1 MKLQRLRIEQFKQF
15 RQPLELSGLEP
26 GLNLF
31 TGPNESGKSTIVRA
45 IRAAFFERYRSSSV
59 KELQPWG
66 DGGASPSVEL
76 EFETGGSRWRLH
88 KQFLQRKRCRLQ
100 VDDTALEND
109 DAEGRLCELLGFQLA
124 QRGES
129 KPEHW
134 GIPGLLWIEQGS
146 SHQIRDEVLHATD
159 HLRTALQ
166 GSLGEVASTAGDD
179 VLARV
184 REERNALL
192 TEKKGEPRGALLE
205 ALQLREQLQS
215 ELTETRQRLAQY
227 REQVDRLGQVQAEI
241 ALDEAERPWEPM
253 QQQRQAAQQRLDAL
267 QAAAGQLQAQR
278 EQLGPLQ
285 RQIDLLQQ
293 QLDGH
298 AQQQRLLAQREA
310 ALAAA
315 LRSQEEAQ
323 ARLAPARQRAQD
335 ARQAHVGAQA
345 LLERA
350 RERQWLDSLQRE
362 FTDAAQRAQALQAAL
377 AEAQAHG
384 TELARL
390 REEARHSALD
400 AAQLKELRA
409 QEQRL
414 RELELRREA
423 AATQLRWNL
432 HVEGDAGA
440 SPRLDGEV
448 LDGKGGRLLLQ
459 PAVLE
464 LPGMGQLTVTPGGA
478 DLHKLAAQLDAAA
491 AALQALQRRLG
502 VGSLAEAEA
511 RHERQ
516 RVLAAQIDT
525 RQALLAQL
533 APQGVP
539 ALQGQADEVRAR
551 AAALQEQVAALP
563 DADAGADV
571 PAPAQAEQAVKAAHQ
586 QAEQAQAA
594 AQHAESALAQAQAAA
609 QHAQRERDALK
620 AVLESPEQRLALER
634 AEAERVALLRRREEL
649 ETLLRARQAEIAA
662 ERPELLQQ
670 DVLRLTRSADV
681 ALQAYQAR
689 RGEREALRIRLDEAG
704 AQGLE
709 DQLAAQLAALER
721 AQRRV
726 AELQR
731 RAQALDLLLNLLN
744 EKRRALTQRL
754 QAPLQKHLNRYLGL
768 LFPQARVELDETLMP
783 GPLRR
788 GDGSSVDGEGSGAFE
803 QLSFGAREQMG
814 LISRLA
820 YADLLQEA
828 GRPTLILL
836 DDALVHS
843 DALRLA
849 AMKRILFD
857 AATRHQILVFS
868 CHPEAWRDLG
878 VAARSIEAL
887 RQAR

>member
-15 RQPLELSGLEP
+15 RLPLELADLDP

-59 KELQPWG
+59 KEFQPWG
-66 DGGASPSVEL
+66 DGAASPRVEL
-76 EFETGGSRWRLH
+76 EFDAAGSRWRLH
-88 KQFLQRKRCRLQ
+88 KQFLQRKRCQLQ
-100 VDDTALEND
+100 VGTETLEND
-109 DAEGRLCELLGFQLA
+109 EAEQRLCELLGFQLA
-124 QRGES
+124 TRGES

-146 SHQIRDEVLHATD
+146 SHHIRAEVQHATD

-179 VLARV
+179 VLERV

-192 TEKKGEPRGALLE
+192 TEKKGEPRGAYAE
-205 ALQLREQLQS
+205 ALALREQLQT
-215 ELTETRQRLAQY
+215 ELQETQQRLAQY

-241 ALDEAERPWEPM
+241 ALDEAERPWEP
-253 QQQRQAAQQRLDAL
+253 
-267 QAAAGQLQAQR
+267 LQAQR
-278 EQLGPLQ
+278 DAAQAQLDGLHAAAEQLQRQREQLAPLQ

-293 QLDGH
+293 QLDAH
-298 AQQQRLLAQREA
+298 AHQQKALAQREA
-310 ALAAA
+310 TLAAA
-315 LRSQEEAQ
+315 LQ
-323 ARLAPARQRAQD
+323 AREQAAQRLEPARARELQAQQ
-335 ARQAHVGAQA
+335 ARQAAQA
-345 LLERA
+345 LLERVRA
-350 RERQWLDSLQRE
+350 QQWRASLQRE
-362 FTDAAQRAQALQAAL
+362 HAAAAQRVRALEAAL
-377 AEAQAHG
+377 SEAQAHG
-384 TELARL
+384 VELARL
-390 REEARHSALD
+390 REEAQRVALD
-400 AAQLKELRA
+400 AAQLKTLRA
-409 QEQRL
+409 AEQRL

-423 AATQLRWNL
+423 AATQLQWNFQA
-432 HVEGDAGA
+432 DAVTA
-440 SPRLDGEV
+440 PRLDGEP
-448 LDGKGGRLLLQ
+448 LQGKGGRLLLQ

-464 LPGMGQLTVTPGGA
+464 LPGLGQVTVTPGGA
-478 DLHKLAAQLDAAA
+478 DLQRLAAQLDEAAG
-491 AALQALQRRLG
+491 ALQSLLRRLG
-502 VGSLAEAEA
+502 VASLADAEA

-516 RVLAAQIDT
+516 RVLAGQIDT
-525 RQALLAQL
+525 RQALLAQI

-539 ALQGQADEVRAR
+539 ALQAEAAELQARL
-551 AAALQEQVAALP
+551 AALGEQLEALP
-563 DADAGADV
+563 PAEAGEEPL
-571 PAPAQAEQAVKAAHQ
+571 PAPAQAEQSLKDASRQWEQAGQAAQ
-586 QAEQAQAA
+586 QAQSELEQAQAHVK
-594 AQHAESALAQAQAAA
+594 HARREHEALQAALAS
-609 QHAQRERDALK
+609 D
-620 AVLESPEQRLALER
+620 EQRLALER
-634 AEAERVALLRRREEL
+634 AQAERLALLRQRDDL
-649 ETLLRARQAEIAA
+649 ETLLKAKQADIDAA
-662 ERPELLQQ
+662 RPELLQQ
-670 DVLRLTRSADV
+670 DVQRLKQSAEL
-681 ALQAYQAR
+681 AYRAYQQR
-689 RGEREALRIRLDEAG
+689 RDERRDLQTRLDEAG
-704 AQGLE
+704 AQSLE
-709 DQLAAQLAALER
+709 DSLATQRAALER
-721 AQRRV
+721 AQRHA

-768 LFPQARVELDETLMP
+768 LFPRASVELDDLLMP

-788 GDGSSVDGEGSGAFE
+788 EGVSQADGEGAFE

-820 YADLLQEA
+820 YADLLKEA

-878 VAARSIEAL
+878 VAARSLEAL
-887 RQAR
+887 RQGR

>member
-59 KELQPWG
+59 RDLQPWG
-66 DGGASPSVEL
+66 DSGASPSVEL
-76 EFETGGSRWRLH
+76 EFESGGRRWRLH

-100 VDDTALEND
+100 VDAQALEND
-109 DAEGRLCELLGFQLA
+109 EAEQRLCELLGFQLA

-134 GIPGLLWIEQGS
+134 GIPGLLWIEQGG

-184 REERNALL
+184 REDRNALL
-192 TEKKGEPRGALLE
+192 TEKKGEPRGAYAE
-205 ALQLREQLQS
+205 AIALRERLQA
-215 ELTETRQRLAQY
+215 ELQETQQRLAQY

-241 ALDEAERPWEPM
+241 ALDEAERPWEPF
-253 QQQRQAAQQRLDAL
+253 QQRREEAQRQLDAL
-267 QAAAGQLQAQR
+267 QAAAEQLQAQR
-278 EQLGPLQ
+278 EQLAPLQ
-285 RQIDLLQQ
+285 RQVHLLQQ
-293 QLDGH
+293 QLDAH
-298 AQQQRLLAQREA
+298 AAQQQALQRREA

-315 LRSQEEAQ
+315 LQAQEQAE
-323 ARLAPARQRAQD
+323 ARLAPARQRLQA
-335 ARQAHVGAQA
+335 AREEQARAQA
-345 LLERA
+345 LLERLRA
-350 RERQWLDSLQRE
+350 QQWRATLQRE
-362 FTDAAQRAQALQAAL
+362 HAGAAQRQRALAAAL
-377 AEAQAHG
+377 AEAAAHES
-384 TELARL
+384 ELARL
-390 REEARHSALD
+390 RQDAQLQALD
-400 AAQLKELRA
+400 AAQLKQLRA
-409 QEQRL
+409 LEPQW

-423 AATQLRWNL
+423 AATQLRWSFEL
-432 HVEGDAGA
+432 GTA
-440 SPRLDGEV
+440 PRLDGE
-448 LDGKGGRLLLQ
+448 LLEGKGGRLLLQ

-464 LPGMGQLTVTPGGA
+464 LPGLGQLSVTPGGA
-478 DLHKLAAQLDAAA
+478 DLQRLAAQLADAS
-491 AALQALQRRLG
+491 AALEALRRELG
-502 VGSLAEAEA
+502 VASLAEAEA
-511 RHERQ
+511 RHERLQ
-516 RVLAAQIDT
+516 GLQHQIET
-525 RQALLAQL
+525 RQALLRQL

-539 ALQGQADEVRAR
+539 ALQAERDE
-551 AAALQEQVAALP
+551 LQGRVAALEAQLAALP
-563 DADAGADV
+563 QPQEVADAPLPP
-571 PAPAQAEQAVKAAHQ
+571 PAAAEQALKEAARQ
-586 QAEQAQAA
+586 WEQAQAA
-594 AQHAESALAQAQAAA
+594 AQQAQSALEQARAAA
-609 QHAQRERDALK
+609 THALQERDALRQ
-620 AVLESPEQRLALER
+620 ALESGDARQALER
-634 AEAERVALLRRREEL
+634 AQAERLALLRQREEL
-649 ETLLRARQAEIAA
+649 EALLRAKQADIEAA
-662 ERPELLQQ
+662 RPELLKQ
-670 DVLRLTRSADV
+670 DVLRLARSADV
-681 ALQAYQAR
+681 AYQQYQER
-689 RGEREALRIRLDEAG
+689 RRERETLLARLDEAG

-709 DQLAAQLAALER
+709 DTLAAQRAALER
-721 AQRRV
+721 AQRHG

-731 RAQALDLLLNLLN
+731 RAQALDLLATLLQ

-768 LFPQARVELDETLMP
+768 LFPRASVELDETLMP

-788 GDGSSVDGEGSGAFE
+788 EGVAVSDGEGAFE

-887 RQAR
+887 RRAT

>member
-15 RQPLELSGLEP
+15 RLPLELAGLEP

-31 TGPNESGKSTIVRA
+31 TGPNECGKSTIVRA

-66 DGGASPSVEL
+66 DGSASPSVEL
-76 EFETGGSRWRLH
+76 EFEAAGSRWRLH

-100 VDDTALEND
+100 VDAVALEND
-109 DAEGRLCELLGFQLA
+109 DAEQRLCELLGFQLA
-124 QRGES
+124 SRGES

-134 GIPGLLWIEQGS
+134 GIPGLLWIEQGG
-146 SHQIRDEVLHATD
+146 SHHIRDEVQHATD

-192 TEKKGEPRGALLE
+192 TEKKGEPRGAYAEVL
-205 ALQLREQLQS
+205 ALREQLGA
-215 ELTETRQRLAQY
+215 ELQLTQQRLAQY

-241 ALDEAERPWEPM
+241 ALDEAERPWEPFEARRQQA
-253 QQQRQAAQQRLDAL
+253 QQQLDGL
-267 QAAAGQLQAQR
+267 HAAAEQLQRQR
-278 EQLGPLQ
+278 ELLAPLQ
-285 RQIDLLQQ
+285 RHIDLLQQ
-293 QLDGH
+293 QMDSH
-298 AQQQRLLAQREA
+298 AQQQRALAQREA

-315 LRSQEEAQ
+315 LSAQEPAAQ
-323 ARLAPARQRAQD
+323 RLEPARRRAQE
-335 ARQAHVGAQA
+335 ARQAQQAAQA
-345 LLERA
+345 LLERVRA
-350 RERQWLDSLQRE
+350 QQWRASLQRE
-362 FTDAAQRAQALQAAL
+362 HAAAAQRARALETAL

-384 TELARL
+384 AELARQ
-390 REEARHSALD
+390 REEAQRQPLD
-400 AAQLKELRA
+400 VAQLKALRSL
-409 QEQRL
+409 EQQL

-423 AATQLRWNL
+423 AATQLRWRF
-432 HVEGDAGA
+432 EPGA
-440 SPRLDGEV
+440 APRLDGEP
-448 LDGKGGRLLLQ
+448 LQGEGGRLLLQ
-459 PAVLE
+459 PALLE
-464 LPGMGQLTVTPGGA
+464 LPGLGQVTVTPGGA
-478 DLHKLAAQLDAAA
+478 DLQRLAAQLEQAT
-491 AALQALQRRLG
+491 AALRALRQRLG
-502 VGSLAEAEA
+502 VDSLAEAEA

-516 RVLAAQIDT
+516 RVLAAQLQT

-539 ALQGQADEVRAR
+539 ALQAEAAELQTRLASLQAQLD
-551 AAALQEQVAALP
+551 ALEPAQAGDAALP
-563 DADAGADV
+563 AL
-571 PAPAQAEQAVKAAHQ
+571 AQAEQALASAARQWESAQ
-586 QAEQAQAA
+586 QAAQQAQSALEQAQAA
-594 AQHAESALAQAQAAA
+594 VEHARREHEAL
-609 QHAQRERDALK
+609 RLALDS
-620 AVLESPEQRLALER
+620 EEQRLALER
-634 AEAERVALLRRREEL
+634 AQAERLALLRQREDL
-649 ETLLRARQAEIAA
+649 ETLLRARQADIEAA
-662 ERPELLQQ
+662 RPELLQQ
-670 DVLRLTRSADV
+670 DVQRLKQSAEV
-681 ALQAYQAR
+681 AYRAYQQR
-689 RGEREALRIRLDEAG
+689 REERRDLQTRLDEAG

-709 DQLAAQLAALER
+709 DALATQRAALER
-721 AQRRV
+721 AQRHC

-731 RAQALDLLLNLLN
+731 RAQALDLLANLLL

-768 LFPQARVELDETLMP
+768 LFPRASVELDETLMP

-788 GDGSSVDGEGSGAFE
+788 EGVTAADGEGAFE

-820 YADLLQEA
+820 YADLLKEA

-843 DALRLA
+843 DAARLA

-887 RQAR
+887 RQLGR

>member
-15 RQPLELSGLEP
+15 RLPLELAHLDP
-26 GLNLF
+26 GLNLI

-59 KELQPWG
+59 KDLQPWG

-76 EFETGGSRWRLH
+76 EFDAAGSRWRLH

-100 VDDTALEND
+100 VDAQALEND
-109 DAEGRLCELLGFQLA
+109 DAEARLCELLGFQLA
-124 QRGES
+124 TRGES

-134 GIPGLLWIEQGS
+134 GIPGLLWIEQGG
-146 SHQIRDEVLHATD
+146 SHHIRAEVQHATD

-179 VLARV
+179 VLERV

-192 TEKKGEPRGALLE
+192 TEKKGEPRGAYAE
-205 ALQLREQLQS
+205 ALALRDELQA
-215 ELTETRQRLAQY
+215 ELQQTQQRLAQY

-241 ALDEAERPWEPM
+241 ALDEAERPWEP
-253 QQQRQAAQQRLDAL
+253 
-267 QAAAGQLQAQR
+267 LQAQR
-278 EQLGPLQ
+278 EAAQAQLDGLHAAAEQLQRQREQLAPLQ

-293 QLDGH
+293 QLDAH

-315 LRSQEEAQ
+315 LQAREGAAQ
-323 ARLAPARQRAQD
+323 RLAPARARESQAAQ
-335 ARQAHVGAQA
+335 ARQAAQA
-345 LLERA
+345 L
-350 RERQWLDSLQRE
+350 RERVHAQQWRASMQRE
-362 FTDAAQRAQALQAAL
+362 HAAAAQRVRVLESAL

-384 TELARL
+384 VELARL
-390 REEARHSALD
+390 REEAQRVALD
-400 AAQLKELRA
+400 AAQLKTLRA
-409 QEQRL
+409 AEQRL

-423 AATQLRWNL
+423 AATQLQWSFN
-432 HVEGDAGA
+432 HAGA
-440 SPRLDGEV
+440 GAATAPRLDGQP
-448 LDGKGGRLLLQ
+448 LAGQGGRLLLQ

-464 LPGMGQLTVTPGGA
+464 LPGVGQVTVTPGGA
-478 DLHKLAAQLDAAA
+478 DLQRLAAQLEEAAG
-491 AALQALQRRLG
+491 ALASLLRRLG
-502 VGSLAEAEA
+502 VASLADAEA

-516 RVLAAQIDT
+516 RVLAGQIDT

-539 ALQGQADEVRAR
+539 ALQAECAELQARQAVLAQQIE
-551 AAALQEQVAALP
+551 ALP
-563 DADAGADV
+563 AAEPGDDAL
-571 PAPAQAEQAVKAAHQ
+571 PAPAQAEQSLKEASRQWELAGQAAQ
-586 QAEQAQAA
+586 QAQSELEQAQANEK
-594 AQHAESALAQAQAAA
+594 HARREHEALQAALAS
-609 QHAQRERDALK
+609 D
-620 AVLESPEQRLALER
+620 EQRQALER
-634 AEAERVALLRRREEL
+634 AQAERVALLRQRDDL
-649 ETLLRARQAEIAA
+649 QTLLKAKQADIDAA
-662 ERPELLQQ
+662 RPELLQQ
-670 DVLRLTRSADV
+670 DVQRLKQSAEL
-681 ALQAYQAR
+681 AHRAYQQR
-689 RGEREALRIRLDEAG
+689 RDERRDLQTRLDEAG

-709 DQLAAQLAALER
+709 DSLANQRAALER
-721 AQRRV
+721 AQRHA

-731 RAQALDLLLNLLN
+731 RAQALDLLLGLLN

-768 LFPQARVELDETLMP
+768 LFPRASVELDDLLMP

-788 GDGSSVDGEGSGAFE
+788 EGGSQADGEGAFE

-820 YADLLQEA
+820 YADLLKEA

-843 DALRLA
+843 DAARLS

-878 VAARSIEAL
+878 VAPRSLEAL
-887 RQAR
+887 RQGR

>member
-15 RQPLELSGLEP
+15 RQPLELVNLEP

-66 DGGASPSVEL
+66 DGGASPCVEL
-76 EFETGGSRWRLH
+76 DFETGGSRYRLH

-100 VDDTALEND
+100 VDALALEND
-109 DAEGRLCELLGFQLA
+109 DAEQRLCELLGFQLA

-134 GIPGLLWIEQGS
+134 GIPGLLWIEQGG
-146 SHQIRDEVLHATD
+146 SHQIRDEVQHATD

-179 VLARV
+179 VLSRV
-184 REERNALL
+184 REQRNELL
-192 TEKKGEPRGALLE
+192 TEKKGEPRGPYLDALRQRDELQA
-205 ALQLREQLQS
+205 ALQDTQ
-215 ELTETRQRLAQY
+215 QRLAQY

-241 ALDEAERPWEPM
+241 ALDEAERPWEPFQRQRQEA
-253 QQQRQAAQQRLDAL
+253 QQQLDAL
-267 QAAAGQLQAQR
+267 QLAAEQLQRQR
-278 EQLGPLQ
+278 EQLAPLD
-285 RQIDLLQQ
+285 RQIALLQQ
-293 QLDGH
+293 QIDAH
-298 AQQQRLLAQREA
+298 AQQQRALAQREQALGA
-310 ALAAA
+310 ALQAQELAA
-315 LRSQEEAQ
+315 Q
-323 ARLAPARQRAQD
+323 RLEPARRRAQD
-335 ARQAHVGAQA
+335 ARQAQLDAQA
-345 LLERA
+345 LLERVRA
-350 RERQWLDSLQRE
+350 QQWRASLRREQDA
-362 FTDAAQRAQALQAAL
+362 AAQRVRTLDTAL

-390 REEARHSALD
+390 REELQRQALD

-409 QEQRL
+409 LEQRW

-423 AATQLRWNL
+423 AATQLRWHFN
-432 HVEGDAGA
+432 HAGA
-440 SPRLDGEV
+440 APRLDGEP
-448 LDGKGGRLLLQ
+448 LEGKGGRLLLQ

-464 LPGMGQLTVTPGGA
+464 LPGFGQVTVTPGGA
-478 DLHKLAAQLDAAA
+478 DLEKLAAQLADAMATLE
-491 AALQALQRRLG
+491 ALRRRLG
-502 VGSLAEAEA
+502 VETLAEAEA

-516 RVLAAQIDT
+516 RVLAGRIET
-525 RQALLAQL
+525 LQALLAQL
-533 APQGVP
+533 APRGVP
-539 ALQGQADEVRAR
+539 ALQAERDELQGRI
-551 AAALQEQVAALP
+551 AALEAQIAALP
-563 DADAGADV
+563 AADADANL
-571 PAPAQAEQAVKAAHQ
+571 PPLAQAEQSLKDAARQ
-586 QAEQAQAA
+586 WEQAQAA
-594 AQHAESALAQAQAAA
+594 AQQAQSALAQAQGAVE
-609 QHAQRERDALK
+609 HAQREREAL
-620 AVLESPEQRLALER
+620 RLALESEEARQALER
-634 AEAERVALLRRREEL
+634 AQAERLALLRQREDL
-649 ETLLRARQAEIAA
+649 ESLLRAKQADIEAA
-662 ERPELLQQ
+662 RPELLKQ
-670 DVLRLTRSADV
+670 DVLRLSRSAEV
-681 ALQAYQAR
+681 AYQQYQER
-689 RGEREALRIRLDEAG
+689 RREREALQIRLDEAG

-709 DQLAAQLAALER
+709 DALATQRAALER
-721 AQRRV
+721 SQRHCG
-726 AELQR
+726 ELQR

-754 QAPLQKHLNRYLGL
+754 QAPLQKHLNRYLAL
-768 LFPQARVELDETLMP
+768 LFPRARVELDETLMP

-788 GDGSSVDGEGSGAFE
+788 EGNGSLDGEGGSFE

-820 YADLLQEA
+820 YADLLKEA

-843 DALRLA
+843 DAGRLA

-887 RQAR
+887 RRGS

>member
-15 RQPLELSGLEP
+15 RQPLELAGLEP

-59 KELQPWG
+59 RDLQPWG
-66 DGGASPSVEL
+66 DGSASPSVEL
-76 EFETGGSRWRLH
+76 EFESGGRSWRLH

-100 VDDTALEND
+100 VDAQALEND
-109 DAEGRLCELLGFQLA
+109 EAEQRLCELLGFQLA
-124 QRGES
+124 ARGES

-134 GIPGLLWIEQGS
+134 GIPGLLWIEQGG
-146 SHQIRDEVLHATD
+146 SHHIRDEVLHATD

-184 REERNALL
+184 RKERSALL
-192 TEKKGEPRGALLE
+192 TEEKGKPRGDYAEAIAL
-205 ALQLREQLQS
+205 RDQLQV
-215 ELTETRQRLAQY
+215 ELQETQQRLAQY

-241 ALDEAERPWEPM
+241 ALDEAERPWEPFEA
-253 QQQRQAAQQRLDAL
+253 RRAEAQKQLDGL
-267 QAAAGQLQAQR
+267 QAAAEQLQRQR
-278 EQLGPLQ
+278 EQLAPLQ

-293 QLDGH
+293 QIEAH
-298 AQQQRLLAQREA
+298 AQQQRSLAQREA

-315 LRSQEEAQ
+315 LQAQELAAQ
-323 ARLAPARQRAQD
+323 RLAPARQRAQE
-335 ARQAHVGAQA
+335 ALSAQQAAQA
-345 LLERA
+345 LLERVRA
-350 RERQWLDSLQRE
+350 RQWRESLQRE
-362 FTDAAQRAQALQAAL
+362 HAAAAQRVRGLEGAL
-377 AEAQAHG
+377 AEAQSHG
-384 TELARL
+384 AALARL
-390 REEARHSALD
+390 REVAQRQALD
-400 AAQLKELRA
+400 AVQLKELRTL
-409 QEQRL
+409 EQRL

-423 AATQLRWNL
+423 AATQLRW
-432 HVEGDAGA
+432 HFDAGA
-440 SPRLDGEV
+440 APRLDGEP
-448 LDGKGGRLLLQ
+448 LEGQGERLLLQ
-459 PAVLE
+459 PALLE
-464 LPGMGQLTVTPGGA
+464 LPGLGRLTVTPGGA
-478 DLHKLAAQLDAAA
+478 DLERLAAQLAEAQA
-491 AALQALQRRLG
+491 GLEALRRRLG
-502 VGSLAEAEA
+502 VASLAEAEA

-516 RVLAAQIDT
+516 RVLAGQIDT

-533 APQGVP
+533 APHGVP
-539 ALQGQADEVRAR
+539 ALQAEAAELQARLG
-551 AAALQEQVAALP
+551 ALQAQLAALP
-563 DADAGADV
+563 PAQEGDDAL
-571 PAPAQAEQAVKAAHQ
+571 PPPAQAEQGVKGAARLWEQAQ
-586 QAEQAQAA
+586 QAAQQAQSALEQAQAA
-594 AQHAESALAQAQAAA
+594 AEHARREHEALRQA
-609 QHAQRERDALK
+609 
-620 AVLESPEQRLALER
+620 LESGESRLALER
-634 AEAERVALLRRREEL
+634 AQGERLALLRQREDL
-649 ETLLRARQAEIAA
+649 ETLLRAKQADIDALRPDVIQHDVVRLKKSA
-662 ERPELLQQ
+662 EVNYQQ
-670 DVLRLTRSADV
+670 YQERRRERET
-681 ALQAYQAR
+681 LQA
-689 RGEREALRIRLDEAG
+689 RLDEAG

-709 DQLAAQLAALER
+709 DALATQRAALER
-721 AQRRV
+721 AQRHC

-731 RAQALDLLLNLLN
+731 RAQALDLLANLLL

-768 LFPQARVELDETLMP
+768 LFPRASVELDEALMP

-788 GDGSSVDGEGSGAFE
+788 EGVAVSDGEGAFE

-843 DALRLA
+843 DAGRLS

-887 RQAR
+887 RQGR